1 MAKAVQHNTTAKAA
15 PDVSAGDSKI
25 NFWENKVHCSELCKC
40 PDMISNECP
49 VATYQFLPC
58 WEIEGTY
65 CKLDD
70 MGSSGKDT
78 TICHTCRVYKKYGN
92 NEPIKL
98 KLFGKGMNIDI
109 DEPGKVKK

>member
-1 MAKAVQHNTTAKAA
+1 MAALVDTSKSFINGKTVEI
-15 PDVSAGDSKI
+15 KI
-25 NFWENKVHCSELCKC
+25 NYWENKIHCSYLCGC
-40 PDMISNECP
+40 PDIIKNECP
-49 VATYQFLPC
+49 VANYQFLPC

-70 MGSSGKDT
+70 MGSSGDDT

-98 KLFGKGMNIDI
+98 KLFGKGMNTTVE
-109 DEPGKVKK
+109 EPLTIRK